1 MTHMCKKPTRYF
13 IGLTMATCLA
23 LFFRMLESAV
33 AQRSLDKER
42 PFDGV
47 PGILISCQSDQNVK
61 WTADGCTYLITEVK
75 RRAAESK
82 LGVSVQPSSPD
93 MAKKK
98 FGQTDGFDGDKAI
111 RMAWTFEESSSEKG
125 QVKLGL
131 VSHRIWEA
139 TEKEKETFPALGPR
153 RSELFHMQAIIYDP
167 GTSLNAAKEAMNTV
181 LDTFFG
187 YGEGKVKG
195 SRF

>member
-1 MTHMCKKPTRYF
+1 MRKKPIHSFTALKLA
-13 IGLTMATCLA
+13 ISLA
-23 LFFRMLESAV
+23 LFLRMIESAG

-47 PGILISCQSDQNVK
+47 PGILISCQSVTDVK
-61 WTADGCTYLITEVK
+61 WTSDACTYLIDEVK
-75 RRAAESK
+75 RRAAASK

-111 RMAWTFEESSSEKG
+111 RMAWTFEEYEKG
-125 QVKLGL
+125 RVKVEL

-139 TEKEKETFPALGPR
+139 TKEEAVPGLGSR
-153 RSELFHMQAIIYDP
+153 RSELFYMQDIIFVRDSS
-167 GTSLNAAKEAMNTV
+167 SLTAAARDAMSKV

-187 YGEGKVKG
+187 FGEGKVKG
-195 SRF
+195 TKF